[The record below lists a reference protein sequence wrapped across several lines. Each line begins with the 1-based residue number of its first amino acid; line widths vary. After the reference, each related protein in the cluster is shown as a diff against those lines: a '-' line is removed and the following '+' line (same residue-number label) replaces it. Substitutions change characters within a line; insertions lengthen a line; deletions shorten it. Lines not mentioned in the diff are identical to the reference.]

1 MSELPLKLEPNDRIL
16 FASAKLGEEAVNVTM
31 KITNPT
37 ADRYAFKVKCT
48 SNEMFRI
55 RPVIGAI
62 AGNGETSVT
71 LGFNAGKSVPDSGKH
86 YFAVYAIKAP
96 DESKTGRMAWAE
108 FKGDPDGQK
117 KIYVDFKKEDEK
129 PEAGE
134 EAKVR
139 EQKAPEE
146 PKPEEKKPEE
156 KKDGEDKK
164 KDEAAED
171 KKEE

>member
-1 MSELPLKLEPNDRIL
+1 MAELPLKLEPSDRIL

-62 AGNGETSVT
+62 AGNGETTVT

-108 FKGDPDGQK
+108 FKGNPDGQK
-117 KIYVDFKKEDEK
+117 KLYVDFKKEDEK
-129 PEAGE
+129 AEAAE
-134 EAKVR
+134 DAK
-139 EQKAPEE
+139 KDE